1 MSTEDR
7 KIKKR
12 KKFNESYMRITK
24 KQYDLLS
31 ENEKKL
37 YDAAKENKNI
47 LGGRI
52 LKNKSP
58 ANLALISKKFVDR
71 GFGRLKMVDSET
83 YETVKRPMF
92 VGGKRAS
99 ELLQKRINRADTS
112 GKDKSYLIDIGIKGP
127 LPKPLSPKKKKELMS
142 KIGKSENLKNKG
154 GLSANKRFGN
164 IDYRKGGMVRG

>member
-12 KKFNESYMRITK
+12 EKFNESYMRITK

-31 ENEKKL
+31 DNEKKL

-58 ANLALISKKFVDR
+58 ANLALISKKFKDR

-83 YETVKRPMF
+83 YETVKKPMF

-127 LPKPLSPKKKKELMS
+127 LPKPLPKGKIVGETVIKK
-142 KIGKSENLKNKG
+142 NTG
-154 GLSANKRFGN
+154 GLSTNKRFGN
-164 IDYRKGGMVRG
+164 IDYRKGGMVYKNG